1 MLSRFNRIYTLV
13 LGNLFFIK
21 SITNLDYYSIDED
34 YDLNDY
40 DDYRKAV
47 DAIRNAS
54 RTEIS
59 RNGFDH
65 LLWYYHGRL

>member
-13 LGNLFFIK
+13 LGNLLFIK

-40 DDYRKAV
+40 GDYRRAV

-54 RTEIS
+54 ETEIS

-65 LLWYYHGRL
+65 LL